1 MPWWWNHH
9 QIEDMTLQDKLNN
22 ITIALAGIIQ
32 AASLV
37 NELAKT
43 GKLDET
49 AYEASIYSLFQTD
62 PKDLPAIY
70 NGLTGIRYGLEKLTT
85 LFQKTTT
92 PIPLR
97 YMLSLM
103 HLQKKISRSPNILNA
118 LTQRI
123 EQAKKQVNYFSLMH
137 PTVIANLADTYLSTI
152 STFKFRIVVW
162 GSQRILTAP
171 DNMEKIRALLL
182 AGIRSSVLWRQMGG
196 SRLQLLFFR
205 AKIKATAEK
214 MLARTAT

>member
-1 MPWWWNHH
+1 
-9 QIEDMTLQDKLNN
+9 MTLQDKLNN

-70 NGLTGIRYGLEKLTT
+70 NGLTGIRYGLEKVTT

-162 GSQRILTAP
+162 GNQRILTAP

-214 MLARTAT
+214 MLARTAI